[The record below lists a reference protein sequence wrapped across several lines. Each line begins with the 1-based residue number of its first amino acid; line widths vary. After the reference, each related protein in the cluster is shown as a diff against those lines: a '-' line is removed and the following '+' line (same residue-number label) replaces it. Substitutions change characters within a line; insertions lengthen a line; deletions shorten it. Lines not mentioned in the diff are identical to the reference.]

1 MKIEIITCLP
11 MPDYLLDRLAGD
23 YRCLAYD
30 FVADTVVGGPADVSG
45 VRAIAMTGEAFLR
58 EAFLDKL
65 PRLEVI
71 SVFGVGYDGVPV
83 DYCRQRGIAVAHTP
97 GVMTEDAADV
107 ATALVLMTSR
117 GLLQADRYL
126 RRGDW
131 LKASAPLASSV
142 TGKTAGIIGLGR
154 IGRAIA
160 RRLAALGMKISYVEQ
175 APNPGFD
182 YRHVGNVR
190 DLAAQSDFLIVACP
204 GGPATRNLVDAGVLA
219 ALGPAGILINGARG
233 SIVDEAALIDA
244 LKRGAIKG
252 AGLDVYAAEPN
263 VPEELIGMENV
274 VLFPHIGS
282 ATLETR
288 ATMTAMCKDNLDSWF
303 MDGKTPNRIPEF
315 A

>member
-11 MPDYLLDRLAGD
+11 MPDYLLQRLASD
-23 YRCLAYD
+23 YTCVTYD
-30 FVADTVVGGPADVSG
+30 FVADALTGDRVDVSQA
-45 VRAIAMTGEAFLR
+45 RAIAMTGEAFLR
-58 EAFLDKL
+58 EAFLEKL
-65 PRLEVI
+65 PCLEVI

-83 DYCRQRGIAVAHTP
+83 DYCRKREIVVAHTP
-97 GVMTEDAADV
+97 DVMTEDAADV

-117 GLLQADRYL
+117 GLLQADRFL
-126 RRGDW
+126 RHGEW
-131 LKASAPLASSV
+131 LAGSAPLTSSV
-142 TGKTAGIIGLGR
+142 TGKTAGIVGLGR

-160 RRLAALGMKISYVEQ
+160 RRLAALGMNISYVEQ
-175 APNPGFD
+175 KPNPGFD
-182 YRHVGNVR
+182 YRHVGNVL

-204 GGPATRNLVDAGVLA
+204 GGPSTRNLVDASVIE
-219 ALGPAGILINGARG
+219 ALGPDSILINGARG

-252 AGLDVYAAEPN
+252 AGLDVYAQEPN
-263 VPEELIGMENV
+263 VPKELIAMENV

-288 ATMTAMCKDNLDSWF
+288 ATMTSMCKDNLDSWF
-303 MDGKTPNRIPEF
+303 RNGAVANRIPEF

>member
-11 MPDYLLDRLAGD
+11 MPDYLLHRLAGD

-30 FVADTVVGGPADVSG
+30 FAADRLADDGTALSG
-45 VRAIAMTGEAFLR
+45 VRAVAMTGEAFLR
-58 EAFLDKL
+58 ETFLDRL
-65 PRLEVI
+65 PALEAI

-83 DYCRQRGIAVAHTP
+83 DYCRRRGIVVAHTP
-97 GVMTEDAADV
+97 DVMTEDAADV

-117 GLLQADRYL
+117 GLVQADRFL

-131 LKASAPLASSV
+131 LKASAPLASSL

-160 RRLAALGMKISYVEQ
+160 RRLAALGMKIGYVEQ
-175 APNPGFD
+175 ARNPAVD
-182 YRHVGNVR
+182 YRYVDTVR
-190 DLAAQSDFLIVACP
+190 DLAAQSDFLVVACP
-204 GGPATRNLVDAGVLA
+204 GGPATRNLVDAGVIE
-219 ALGPAGILINGARG
+219 ALGPDGILINGARG

-244 LKRGAIKG
+244 LKRKAIKG

-263 VPEELIGMENV
+263 VPEELIAMENV

-288 ATMTAMCKDNLDSWF
+288 ATMTSMCKDNLDSWF
-303 MDGKTPNRIPEF
+303 KDGKMANRIPEPT
-315 A
+315 